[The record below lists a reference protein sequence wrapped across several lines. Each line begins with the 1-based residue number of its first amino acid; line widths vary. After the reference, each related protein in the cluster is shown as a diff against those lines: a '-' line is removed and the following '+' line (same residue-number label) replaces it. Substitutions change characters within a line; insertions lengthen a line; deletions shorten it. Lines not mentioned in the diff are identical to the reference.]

1 MAEALAANWTCEWLQ
16 NYDWE
21 VMAYHSCR
29 TDLASLD
36 PVRKLPGK
44 QLAKK
49 IDVEQAVTPQLYTL
63 ISYTLMNKPQ
73 CRDGTN
79 AQMSM
84 VTV

>member
-49 IDVEQAVTPQLYTL
+49 IDVEQAVTP
-63 ISYTLMNKPQ
+63 
-73 CRDGTN
+73 
-79 AQMSM
+79 
-84 VTV
+84 